1 MIIRA
6 EKDGDR
12 PAIRHVNERAFE
24 RAGEADL
31 VDALRREA
39 DPFVSLV
46 ADDGGRVVGHICFSP
61 VEVVV
66 GDALQGEGRSVDA
79 GARSAAAGTVL
90 GLAPMAVTPERQRQG
105 IGSMLVE
112 KGLATCRERG
122 IVAVVVLGHPDYYP
136 KFGFVPAARYR
147 LHSEYDVPSEAF
159 MAIELTPRGLAGN
172 GGIVRY
178 HPAFGQIG

>member
-6 EKDGDR
+6 ERGHER
-12 PAIRHVNERAFE
+12 AAIRHVNERAFE

-46 ADDGGRVVGHICFSP
+46 AEDGGRVVGHICFSP
-61 VEVVV
+61 VEIGAADAVL
-66 GDALQGEGRSVDA
+66 GDARSKDA
-79 GARSAAAGTVL
+79 GARLAGTVL
-90 GLAPMAVTPERQRQG
+90 GLAPMAVIPERQRQG

-112 KGLATCRERG
+112 KGLTACRERG
-122 IVAVVVLGHPDYYP
+122 AVAVVVLGHPDYYP
-136 KFGFVPAARYR
+136 KFGFVPAARYGLR
-147 LHSEYDVPSEAF
+147 SEYDVPSEAF
-159 MAIELTPRGLAGN
+159 MAVELTPGVLAGT

-178 HPAFGQIG
+178 HPAFGRMG

>member
-6 EKDGDR
+6 EKVDER
-12 PAIRHVNERAFE
+12 AAIRHVNERAFE

-46 ADDGGRVVGHICFSP
+46 AADGGRVVGHICFSP
-61 VEVVV
+61 VEIEAA
-66 GDALQGEGRSVDA
+66 DAVQVEAHSEDA
-79 GARSAAAGTVL
+79 GAKSAAAGTVL

-112 KGLATCRERG
+112 KGLTACRERG
-122 IVAVVVLGHPDYYP
+122 TAAVVVLGHPDYYS
-136 KFGFVPAARYR
+136 KFGFVPAAKYGLRC
-147 LHSEYDVPSEAF
+147 EYDVPSEAF
-159 MAIELTPRGLAGN
+159 MAVELTPGVLAGN

-178 HPAFGQIG
+178 HPAFGRLG